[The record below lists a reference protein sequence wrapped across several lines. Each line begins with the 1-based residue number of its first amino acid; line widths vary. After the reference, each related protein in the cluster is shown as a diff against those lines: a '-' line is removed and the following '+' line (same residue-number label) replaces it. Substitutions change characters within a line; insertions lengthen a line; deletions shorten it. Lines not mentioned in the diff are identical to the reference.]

1 MTITMEAGMGVAMF
15 GEALVDD
22 FGSEQVV
29 GGAPFNA
36 ARHLAAL
43 GTQALMITR
52 VGQDENGAAV
62 RAEYQRFGMPLA
74 GLQVD
79 AKRPTGR
86 VVVERDQSGHRF
98 HILPDQAYDHIEAG
112 PALTALAAAAPRVF
126 YFGTL
131 AQRHLESRSTLL
143 DLLAAPGTMRYL
155 DLNLREAQYTERSV
169 FESLRHADILK
180 VNEEELLALFGW
192 YVPAGPHSLRGGD
205 PLVREACTAL
215 IELFELQAMIV
226 TLGPRGA
233 WYLGADGRS
242 MREHGNEAPWKLVDT
257 VGAGDAFSAV
267 FLHGHLQGWELALTM
282 ARANAFAGA
291 VCGLSGA
298 VPSDLAFYE
307 PWVQRWQA

>member
-1 MTITMEAGMGVAMF
+1 MSVAMF

-36 ARHLAAL
+36 ARNLAAL
-43 GTQALMITR
+43 GTPTLMITR
-52 VGQDENGAAV
+52 IGQDDNGDRV
-62 RAEYQRFGMPLA
+62 RAEYERYGMQQA

-79 AKRPTGR
+79 ADWPTGR
-86 VVVERDQSGHRF
+86 VVVERSERGHSF
-98 HILPDQAYDHIEAG
+98 HILPEQAYDHIAAE
-112 PALTALAAAAPRVF
+112 PALAALEHAAPGVL

-131 AQRHLESRSTLL
+131 AQRHLSSRSALL
-143 DLLAAPGTMRYL
+143 DLLASTRATRYL
-155 DLNLREAQYTERSV
+155 DLNLRDGQYTERTV

-180 VNEEELLALFGW
+180 VNEEELAALFGW
-192 YVPAGPHSLRGGD
+192 YCPSAPPIVRADD
-205 PLVREACTAL
+205 PQVRQACADL
-215 IELFELQAMIV
+215 IAHFNLQAMIV

-233 WYLGADGRS
+233 MYVGVDGRVI
-242 MREHGNEAPWKLVDT
+242 REHGNEEPYKLVDT

-267 FLHGHLQGWELALTM
+267 FLHGHVQGWDLALTM

-298 VPSDLAFYE
+298 VPPDLAFYA
-307 PWVQRWQA
+307 PWTQRWTQRAQA

>member
-1 MTITMEAGMGVAMF
+1 MTITMETGMGVAMF

-36 ARHLAAL
+36 ARNLAAL
-43 GTQALMITR
+43 GTPTLMITR
-52 VGQDENGAAV
+52 IGQDENGEAV
-62 RAEYQRFGMPLA
+62 RAEFGRYGMVQS

-79 AKRPTGR
+79 AGWPTGR
-86 VVVERDQSGHRF
+86 VVVERSVRGHSF
-98 HILPDQAYDHIEAG
+98 HILPDQAYDHVE
-112 PALTALAAAAPRVF
+112 PAPALAALEQAAPQVL

-131 AQRHLESRSTLL
+131 AQRHLAARATLL
-143 DLLAAPGTMRYL
+143 DLLEASQATRYL
-155 DLNLREAQYTERSV
+155 DLNLREGQYTERTV

-180 VNEEELLALFGW
+180 VNEEELAALFGW
-192 YVPAGPHSLRGGD
+192 YAPGAPQIVRADD
-205 PLVREACTAL
+205 PLVREACAAL
-215 IELFELQAMIV
+215 IAKFALQAMIV

-233 WYLGADGRS
+233 MYFGADGS
-242 MREHGNEAPWKLVDT
+242 QIREHGNEEPWRLVDT

-267 FLHGHLQGWELALTM
+267 FLHGHVQGWDLALTM

-298 VPSDLAFYE
+298 VPPDMAFYE
-307 PWVQRWQA
+307 PWIQRWQA